1 MLNIGYDASC
11 RPQMGRQGEVRYVS
25 NHRFSE
31 KIIAQGGHQR
41 DTSITAAS
49 RATKKMKQNNEK
61 KSKPLVSLEETF
73 DSNLKSIQNMCDEIE
88 AMKKQMA
95 LRMLQWY
102 SALTIQGQVRQYQAR
117 WYCKRKRA
125 IRLLSLFVFF
135 KFYYRRRLRAVTKLV
150 FAYRQYRGR
159 RAFVKVM
166 RLHRN
171 AKKIQRWY
179 IRSHKRHILFAKLTV
194 VQMVKRTFDHVMLFG
209 ARRAF
214 RTVLKERDP
223 DYFAARSHPLV
234 TFFIKSTRRR
244 RLR

>member
-1 MLNIGYDASC
+1 
-11 RPQMGRQGEVRYVS
+11 
-25 NHRFSE
+25 
-31 KIIAQGGHQR
+31 
-41 DTSITAAS
+41 
-49 RATKKMKQNNEK
+49 MKQDNEK

-88 AMKKQMA
+88 TMKKQMA

-125 IRLLSLFVFF
+125 IRLLSHCVFF

-150 FAYRQYRGR
+150 DAYRQYRGR
-159 RAFVKVM
+159 RAFVMIM

-209 ARRAF
+209 MRRAF
-214 RTVLKERDP
+214 RAVLMERDP
-223 DYFAARSHPLV
+223 EYFAVRSHPLV